1 MGEETLRREY
11 RRLVEGLRR
20 VRDERE
26 ADVHLA
32 NPGKKSLSIILYKES
47 LYSTTR

>member
-26 ADVHLA
+26 ADIHLA
-32 NPGKKSLSIILYKES
+32 NPGKNSIDYVI
-47 LYSTTR
+47 